1 MPETITY
8 KQFMELKEKARG
20 CWPGA
25 SNRPNF
31 SPRLQAL
38 RLKIAKEVQPF
49 HVELKLES
57 GLLASEQLIDR
68 LVFAVAE
75 HLAETG
81 DVR

>member
-8 KQFMELKEKARG
+8 KQFMELKEKALAPRLTL
-20 CWPGA
+20 
-25 SNRPNF
+25 

-38 RLKIAKEVQPF
+38 RVKIAKEVQPF

-68 LVFAVAE
+68 LVLAVAE
-75 HLAETG
+75 HLVEIG
-81 DVR
+81 DLR